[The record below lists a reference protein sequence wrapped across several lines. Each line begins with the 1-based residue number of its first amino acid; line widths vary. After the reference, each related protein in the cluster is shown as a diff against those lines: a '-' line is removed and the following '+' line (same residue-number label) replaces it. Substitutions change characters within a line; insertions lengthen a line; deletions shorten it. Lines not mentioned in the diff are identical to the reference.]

1 VDRGDEGIGFKCGL
15 KEPIY
20 LDALYHPVRSTGK
33 GLSSVTYPF
42 ITKESQKTWESLKK
56 SNYDWSHQAMDHWS
70 ERVKG
75 KCKTNNSYAIAHGLT

>member
-1 VDRGDEGIGFKCGL
+1 MWAQRANLFRCFVSSR
-15 KEPIY
+15 
-20 LDALYHPVRSTGK
+20 A
-33 GLSSVTYPF
+33 SVTYPF